1 MQNKTRVPITRKSW
15 FRGII
20 AFCFVQVLFSIM
32 ELTGWIPNLKDFDGK
47 LVGNIMKSVRINDWF
62 TFYNTTFFNLVT
74 VFLGVIVICQISFAL
89 FQTLILKRL
98 S

>member
-1 MQNKTRVPITRKSW
+1 
-15 FRGII
+15 
-20 AFCFVQVLFSIM
+20 
-32 ELTGWIPNLKDFDGK
+32 NLKDLDRK